1 MVIVVSAILLNQQDE
16 VLLQQRDGKPALFP
30 YHWTLPGGHAEA
42 GETPGEA
49 MARELLEEVE
59 LALPLDFWKVYDA
72 TRGDGFV
79 EQHVYV
85 GRLDRPAESLPV
97 HEGLGVRFF
106 PADEIGRLA
115 MAFDHQSLL
124 DEFFNQRSAT

>member
-1 MVIVVSAILLNQQDE
+1 MITVVSAILLNDKEE
-16 VLLQQRDGKPALFP
+16 VLLQQRDGNPALFP
-30 YHWTLPGGHAEA
+30 YHWTLPGGHLEA
-42 GETPGEA
+42 GETPAEA
-49 MARELLEEVE
+49 MARELLEENE
-59 LALPLDFWKVYDA
+59 LTIPLDFWKVYA
-72 TRGDGFV
+72 APRAGGFV

-85 GRLDRPAESLPV
+85 GRLYRPADSLPV

-106 PADEIGRLA
+106 PADEIDRLA